1 MGATLE
7 TTTGFLPLLATAIM
21 TAGFAA
27 PFAYVLIRAGRS
39 GPAGFAF
46 LLIVV
51 GVFAFACGVL
61 LNGLSPLLMFGF
73 SWPCVCVGL
82 AYKIDQASAA
92 PQRREP
98 IRPATVSYRPNRVVY
113 HGRPSPRRCA
123 DCGSVETKTHTGIW
137 WCRECMG

>member
-1 MGATLE
+1 MGAAIE
-7 TTTGFLPLLATAIM
+7 TTTGLAPLLATAIM

-27 PFAYVLIRAGRS
+27 PFAYVLFRAGRS

-82 AYKIDQASAA
+82 GLGFLALGAGKRKPDGAT
-92 PQRREP
+92 
-98 IRPATVSYRPNRVVY
+98 RPERP
-113 HGRPSPRRCA
+113 
-123 DCGSVETKTHTGIW
+123 E
-137 WCRECMG
+137 

>member
-1 MGATLE
+1 MGQTYRTHRWVRKSKSQSRCQHCGHVERTMSIGSWKDGVESDAC
-7 TTTGFLPLLATAIM
+7 
-21 TAGFAA
+21 
-27 PFAYVLIRAGRS
+27 RS
-39 GPAGFAF
+39 
-46 LLIVV
+46 
-51 GVFAFACGVL
+51 
-61 LNGLSPLLMFGF
+61 
-73 SWPCVCVGL
+73 